1 MEATGWAG
9 DNLVV
14 RINWRDIRPVLSHHH
29 LPPSAHTT
37 FVGPEFVVA
46 TFTPRP
52 LESDPDALNVPFFH
66 NNDDYDELIFF
77 SPRQLFQPRQY
88 PPGHANTTSQGFYP
102 RLPPKGLHSW

>member
-1 MEATGWAG
+1 MVKARQQLSTITFPFNPLEATGWTG

-52 LESDPDALNVPFFH
+52 LESDPDVLKVPFF
-66 NNDDYDELIFF
+66 
-77 SPRQLFQPRQY
+77 S
-88 PPGHANTTSQGFYP
+88 
-102 RLPPKGLHSW
+102 